1 MAGITKLQAVN
12 RMLMSIRLGRAPALD
27 TNGSSDASN
36 AEIILDQVID
46 SFIIAGHPSTTKAA
60 QVYAASAAGVVDVGA
75 GVEILAVRGVGRHA
89 GRKFTLRGTEIY
101 DEAYGSTQCF
111 AASEG
116 GIILDIHFK
125 PDATTPGN
133 FEKLDPG
140 MRIAVLDEAVRQY
153 RVMMAPDPLMDAAL
167 QRIQDG
173 NREAGVGQPDRR
185 VERPAA
191 PTPQG
196 QTVVQA
202 ARRNPLG

>member
-1 MAGITKLQAVN
+1 MAGITKLQAIN

-27 TNGSSDASN
+27 TGGSSDAAN

-60 QVYAASAAGVVDVGA
+60 QLYTASAAGVVDVGS
-75 GVEILAVRGVGRHA
+75 GTEILAVRGVGKHA
-89 GRKFTLRGTEIY
+89 GKKFTLRGTEVY

-111 AASEG
+111 ASSEAN
-116 GIILDIHFK
+116 IILDLHFK
-125 PDATTPGN
+125 PSSESPNN
-133 FEKLDPG
+133 FELLDPG

-153 RVMMAPDPLMDAAL
+153 RVMMAPDPTMDAAL
-167 QRIQDG
+167 ARIQDG
-173 NREAGVGQPDRR
+173 NREAGIGQPDRR

-196 QTVVQA
+196 QTIVQQ
-202 ARRNPLG
+202 RRNPLG